1 MVARAAEA
9 AVKPQVAEWC
19 TGSAEVPAEVPGDRT
34 RTVES
39 LAESAE
45 RRRTGSAEV
54 PAELSRSPPGCMES
68 AG

>member
-1 MVARAAEA
+1 MVARAAEGV
-9 AVKPQVAEWC
+9 VKPELAAWC
-19 TGSAEVPAEVPGDRT
+19 TGSAEVPAEVSGDGT

-54 PAELSRSPPGCMES
+54 PAELSRSPAGRMES